1 MSGKVYLVGAG
12 PGDPELL
19 TLKGWRILRSADV
32 VLHDDLVSPEILS
45 LAAESAE
52 VLNVGK
58 RCGRKSLTQD
68 DINARMLR
76 AAGEGNTVVRLKGGD
91 PLIFGRAGEEMEAL
105 RAAGVEFEVVP
116 GVTAAL
122 AAAASAE
129 IPLTDRRLASRL
141 VFLTGHRCREDA
153 WEALH
158 GWTRGSTIVLYMP
171 GDRVSDFARELRVA
185 GMPPKT
191 PCIAVSEASTPREQ
205 IHRATLEE
213 LQRAPRW
220 PSPTVLIIGHV
231 ASAARTNTSRRREN
245 RSILELAGDAQVT
258 QLPALR

>member
-19 TLKGWRILRSADV
+19 TLKAWRILRSADV

-76 AAGEGNTVVRLKGGD
+76 AAAERNTVVRLKGGD

-141 VFLTGHRCREDA
+141 VFFTGHRCHEDA
-153 WEALH
+153 HWEALH

-171 GDRVSDFARELRVA
+171 ADRVSHFARELLVA

-205 IHRATLEE
+205 IHRAALEE
-213 LQRAPRW
+213 LQRVHRW

-231 ASAARTNTSRRREN
+231 ASAACVNTSGHRET
-245 RSILELAGDAQVT
+245 SPFCG
-258 QLPALR
+258 LPATHT